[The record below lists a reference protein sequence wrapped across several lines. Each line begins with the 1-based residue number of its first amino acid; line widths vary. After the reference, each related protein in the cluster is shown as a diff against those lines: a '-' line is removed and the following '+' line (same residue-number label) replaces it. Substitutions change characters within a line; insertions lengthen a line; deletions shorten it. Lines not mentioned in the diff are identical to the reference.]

1 MSFSAR
7 YLPAVLLTLL
17 SLPISLWAQAA
28 SKQQP
33 TKAPRGS
40 ISGRVTIKEKP
51 AIGVVVSLRKNE
63 QRDPFEVALRATT
76 DQDGNYRIVNVP
88 PGNYEVTPS
97 APAFVPS
104 DLKQIRTKT
113 VLVGEDENVENINF
127 ALVRGGVI
135 TGKVTDADGRPVIQH
150 QVNIF
155 RVEPSNQQQ
164 GQQPGQQ
171 LRQSYPNAGGQTDDR
186 GIYRVFG
193 LVPGLYKI
201 AVGRSDELFNQSF
214 GGAQRAT
221 YQQVFHPDVTDQ
233 SKATVIEVGE
243 GTEAKDIDVTLGR
256 ALQTFSVSGRVV
268 DDKGA
273 PVPNVRLGLQR
284 NSGQRAEFVNSFS
297 STNNQGDFVVEGLIP
312 SKYGIFLLPNQNNGL
327 RVETLTFDI
336 IDQDVSGLTLKLVPG
351 ASVSGVVVVE
361 GDNKAGIAK
370 FPELQLRAYVTN
382 PTGGGGLGS
391 SSQSPI
397 APDGGFL
404 VQGLPGGMLNFNIGS
419 VSIPYSSKGFV
430 IARIERDGVPAQRG
444 IEIKDGEQ
452 LTGVRVVLAY
462 GTAKLRG
469 VVNLDNGVLPNGAR
483 FFVRIVNKSGQL
495 LSNFR
500 PPEVDARGHFLIEDL
515 PAGVYEIQAG
525 VTGLPQMPK
534 VVKREFSVQD
544 GVTTDITITI
554 EVPQTPNP

>member
-7 YLPAVLLTLL
+7 YLPAVLLTVL

-28 SKQQP
+28 PKQQP

-51 AIGVVVSLRKNE
+51 AIGVVVSLRKSE
-63 QRDPFEVALRATT
+63 QRDPFEVALRAMT
-76 DQDGNYRIVNVP
+76 DQDGNYRIVNIP

-104 DLKQIRTKT
+104 DLKEIRTKT
-113 VLVGEDENVENINF
+113 VLVGEDENIENINF

-135 TGKVTDADGRPVIQH
+135 TGKVTDADGRAVIQH

-155 RVEPSNQQQ
+155 RADVPDQRQ
-164 GQQPGQQ
+164 GQQ
-171 LRQSYPNAGGQTDDR
+171 LRQAFPNAGGQTDDR

-193 LVPGLYKI
+193 LIPGRYKV
-201 AVGRSDELFNQSF
+201 AVGRSDELLNQSF
-214 GGAQRAT
+214 GGPQRST

-233 SKATVIEVGE
+233 AKATVIEVGE
-243 GTEAKDIDVTLGR
+243 GTEANNVDVTLGR

-273 PVPNVRLGLQR
+273 PVPNIRLGLQR
-284 NSGQRAEFVNSFS
+284 SSGQRAEFVNSYP

-312 SKYGIFLLPNQNNGL
+312 SKYGIFLLPDQNSGL
-327 RVETLTFDI
+327 RLETLTFDI

-361 GDNKAGIAK
+361 NDNKAGIAK

-382 PTGGGGLGS
+382 PIGGGGGLGS
-391 SSQSPI
+391 STGSPI
-397 APDGGFL
+397 APDGSFL
-404 VQGLPGGMLNFNIGS
+404 LQGLPGGMLNFNVGS
-419 VSIPYSSKGFV
+419 LKGPYSSRGFV
-430 IARIERDGVPAQRG
+430 IARIERDGVPVQRG

-452 LTGVRVVLAY
+452 LTGVRVVLGY
-462 GTAKLRG
+462 GSGKLRG
-469 VVNLDNGVLPNGAR
+469 VVNLENGVVPNGAR
-483 FFVRIVNKSGQL
+483 FFVRILNKSGQL

-534 VVKREFSVQD
+534 IVKRDFSVQD

-554 EVPQTPNP
+554 EVPQTPKP

>member
-7 YLPAVLLTLL
+7 YLPAVLLTIL
-17 SLPISLWAQAA
+17 SLPTLLWAQAA

-33 TKAPRGS
+33 AKAPRGS

-51 AIGVVVSLRKNE
+51 AIGVVVSLRKTE
-63 QRDPFEVALRATT
+63 RTDPFELALRATT

-88 PGNYEVTPS
+88 PGSYEVTPS

-104 DLKQIRTKT
+104 DLKEIRTKT
-113 VLVGEDENVENINF
+113 VLVGEDENIENINF

-135 TGKVTDADGRPVIQH
+135 TGKVTDADGRPIIQH

-155 RVEPSNQQQ
+155 RVETVEQQQQ
-164 GQQPGQQ
+164 GQQQ
-171 LRQSYPNAGGQTDDR
+171 LRQAFPNAGGQTDDR

-193 LVPGLYKI
+193 LMPGRYKV
-201 AVGRSDELFNQSF
+201 AVGRSEELLNQSF
-214 GGAQRAT
+214 GGPQRST

-233 SKATVIEVGE
+233 AKATVIEVGE

-268 DDKGA
+268 DDKDA

-284 NSGQRAEFVNSFS
+284 NYGQRGEFVNTFP

-312 SKYGIFLLPNQNNGL
+312 SKYGIFLLPNQNSGL

-336 IDQDVSGLTLKLVPG
+336 IDQDISGLTLKLVPG

-382 PTGGGGLGS
+382 PNGGGGLAS
-391 SSQSPI
+391 SGGSPI

-404 VQGLPGGMLNFNIGS
+404 VQGLPGGMLNFNVGS
-419 VSIPYSSKGFV
+419 LKAPYSSRGFV
-430 IARIERDGVPAQRG
+430 IARIERDGIPVQRG
-444 IEIKDGEQ
+444 IEIKDSEQ

-469 VVNLDNGVLPNGAR
+469 VVNLDNGALPNGAR

-515 PAGVYEIQAG
+515 PAGLYEIQAG
-525 VTGLPQMPK
+525 VTGLPQTPRT
-534 VVKREFSVQD
+534 VKREFSVQD

-554 EVPQTPNP
+554 EVPQTPKP